1 MSAAKDYANEYIEI
15 GQNGMPV
22 SVALLALKYRYD
34 GDVVAA
40 LYDYAY
46 VHQDNY
52 VFKQANAVFSRNR
65 KRNTGGPVASPG
77 NLPRTSGYA
86 ITKPTAFSSIVIDV
100 QKLDAVVA
108 LLHQLME
115 GKTKPKDVLMPVR
128 AAMEAGVIRRPTW
141 EEFCQEFGS
150 WRVKNKSSFSDYT
163 NPDNK
168 PYAGADFEMMKD
180 KFRGL
185 VTERQ

>member
-1 MSAAKDYANEYIEI
+1 MSAVKDYAKEYIEI
-15 GQNGMPV
+15 GQDEMPV
-22 SVALLALKYRYD
+22 SVALLVLKYRYD
-34 GDVVAA
+34 VDIVVA
-40 LYDYAY
+40 LYNYAC
-46 VHQDNY
+46 VHQDDY
-52 VFKQANAVFSRNR
+52 MVKQANAAYSRNR

-100 QKLDAVVA
+100 RKLDAVVA

-128 AAMEAGVIRRPTW
+128 AAVEAGVIRRPTW